1 MMNELDEFEYI
12 NKLYEVY
19 KNGLTDKQIYIMDRY
34 YIYNLSLSEIS
45 KEIKI
50 SRNAVSDA
58 IKHAKLKLIDFEE
71 KFHLLAKIENLVKM
85 VEKSSLTDKEKKEL
99 IEALYYGI

>member
-34 YIYNLSLSEIS
+34 YIYNL
-45 KEIKI
+45 
-50 SRNAVSDA
+50 
-58 IKHAKLKLIDFEE
+58 
-71 KFHLLAKIENLVKM
+71 
-85 VEKSSLTDKEKKEL
+85 
-99 IEALYYGI
+99 